1 MRELYTSTGTLVGHS
16 NGFNYR
22 RALKEI
28 AGLAERG
35 FTDGLELMMLKFYYD
50 KIDDVADAVRK
61 SGVRAATIHCEKD
74 VGTMI
79 SDAGILDHDG
89 RTDEAEALY
98 GEAEELFRQN
108 CIMAEKLEIPRMV
121 LHLWGGLSSD
131 RNIEYNISKMAR
143 LNEIAAGHG
152 TRILCENIPSNHT
165 DPRTNWKKLLPYLGN
180 AGLIFD
186 TRFGK
191 LHEQTR
197 ETLTDAALTGKIEHI
212 HISDFGGT
220 YRDFRALRPILH
232 PGEGTVDFGEVAA
245 LLNGFG
251 YTGTITLESPVM
263 EGEELNIP
271 KIEKTLAYLR
281 EIMCK

>member
-16 NGFNYR
+16 NGFDYR
-22 RALKEI
+22 RALREI
-28 AGLAERG
+28 AGLVQRG

-50 KIDDVADAVRK
+50 KIDNVADAVRA
-61 SGVRAATIHCEKD
+61 SGVKPAVVHCEKD

-79 SDAGILDHDG
+79 SDAGILAHDG

-98 GEAEELFRQN
+98 RDAEELFRQN
-108 CIMAEKLEIPRMV
+108 CVMAEKLEIPRMV

-131 RNIEYNISKMAR
+131 SHIEYNISKMTR
-143 LNEIAAGHG
+143 LNGIAAAHG
-152 TRILCENIPSNHT
+152 TRILCENIPSNHA
-165 DPRTNWKKLLPYLGN
+165 DPYSNWKKLLPHLGE

-191 LHEQTR
+191 LHEQSR
-197 ETLTDAALTGKIEHI
+197 EILTDDAITAKIEHI

-220 YRDFRALRPILH
+220 YLDFRALRPILH
-232 PGEGTVDFGEVAA
+232 PGEGNIDFGEVAD

-263 EGEELNIP
+263 EEENLNIP

-281 EIMCK
+281 ENLCR